1 MYVCMSVYVCVCV
14 CVFLC
19 VYVQCAVRTYNL
31 PLDLNLTTQCSNCP
45 GWPAVCVK
53 RLHNLAEPCRVVELS
68 LYRSKKPNFMLSEVR
83 PLLWAP
89 SVLLAMPP
97 PPRLAETSAATF
109 WPGSSNTL
117 VSSNSKITPILL
129 CANIFKKNPYQ
140 CFCPSNIGLRW
151 QPCFSEYTGLS

>member
-1 MYVCMSVYVCVCV
+1 MYVCMSVYVCMCV

-68 LYRSKKPNFMLSEVR
+68 LYRRKKTQFHVEWGAAPPVGPFRTSGHATSSTLGWDERRNILTRQFQHFGQQQQQNYSYTPMCQH
-83 PLLWAP
+83 LWKKSIP
-89 SVLLAMPP
+89 VLLPIKYRAT
-97 PPRLAETSAATF
+97 LA
-109 WPGSSNTL
+109 
-117 VSSNSKITPILL
+117 
-129 CANIFKKNPYQ
+129 
-140 CFCPSNIGLRW
+140 
-151 QPCFSEYTGLS
+151 PCFSEYTGLS